1 MQMSLKEEEQ
11 AWIKNFNALED
22 WLLQYDYLLFQAG
35 NVQKMSEK
43 YKNQENLVEG
53 CQSKVWIYVWIDHNK
68 VYMMVDSQSLIIKG
82 ILAVI
87 KSMIEGKS
95 TAEVLNWTPA
105 FIDTTSVGKQL
116 SVDRRM
122 GVQAILRHIKEN
134 IIKEGD

>member
-1 MQMSLKEEEQ
+1 MQMSLREEEQ
-11 AWIKNFNALED
+11 SWIKNFNALED
-22 WLLQYDYLLFQAG
+22 WLLQYDYLLLQAG
-35 NVQKMSEK
+35 NVQKMPEK

-53 CQSKVWIYVWIDHNK
+53 CQSKVWIYVWVDYKN

-87 KSMIEGKS
+87 KSLIEGKS
-95 TAEVLNWTPA
+95 TAEVLNWTPT

-122 GVQAILRHIKEN
+122 GIQAIIRHIKDN

>member
-1 MQMSLKEEEQ
+1 MQMSLREEEQ

-53 CQSKVWIYVWIDHNK
+53 CQSKVWIYVWVDHEN

-87 KSMIEGKS
+87 KLMIEGKS

>member
-22 WLLQYDYLLFQAG
+22 WLLQYDYLLIQAG

-53 CQSKVWIYVWIDHNK
+53 CQSKVWIYVWVDHNN

-95 TAEVLNWTPA
+95 TAEVLNWTPT

>member
-1 MQMSLKEEEQ
+1 MQMSLREEEQ

-53 CQSKVWIYVWIDHNK
+53 CQSKVWIYVWVDHNN
-68 VYMMVDSQSLIIKG
+68 VYMMIDSQSLIIKG

-95 TAEVLNWTPA
+95 TAEVLNWTPT

>member
-1 MQMSLKEEEQ
+1 MQMSLREEEQ

-53 CQSKVWIYVWIDHNK
+53 CQSKVWIYVWVDHEN

>member
-22 WLLQYDYLLFQAG
+22 WLLQYDYLLIQAG
-35 NVQKMSEK
+35 NVQKMSKK
-43 YKNQENLVEG
+43 YKNQKNLVEG
-53 CQSKVWIYVWIDHNK
+53 CQSKVWIYVWIDHNN

>member
-43 YKNQENLVEG
+43 YKNQKNLVEG
-53 CQSKVWIYVWIDHNK
+53 CQSKVWIYVWIDHNN

>member
-1 MQMSLKEEEQ
+1 MSLREEEQ
-11 AWIKNFNALED
+11 SWIKNFNALED
-22 WLLQYDYLLFQAG
+22 WLLQYDYLLLQAG
-35 NVQKMSEK
+35 NVQKMPEK

-53 CQSKVWIYVWIDHNK
+53 CQSKVWIYVWVDYKN

-87 KSMIEGKS
+87 KSLIEGKS
-95 TAEVLNWTPA
+95 TAEVLNWTPT

-122 GVQAILRHIKEN
+122 GIQAIIRHIKDN

>member
-1 MQMSLKEEEQ
+1 MQMSLREEEQ

-22 WLLQYDYLLFQAG
+22 WLLQYDYLLLQAG
-35 NVQKMSEK
+35 NVQKMPEK

-53 CQSKVWIYVWIDHNK
+53 CQSKVWIYVWVDHEN

-95 TAEVLNWTPA
+95 TAEVLNWTPT

>member
-1 MQMSLKEEEQ
+1 MQMSLREEEQ

-22 WLLQYDYLLFQAG
+22 WLLQYDYLLLQAG
-35 NVQKMSEK
+35 NVQKMPEK

-53 CQSKVWIYVWIDHNK
+53 CQSKVWIYVWVDHEN

-95 TAEVLNWTPA
+95 TAEVLNWTPT

-122 GVQAILRHIKEN
+122 GVQAIIRHIK
-134 IIKEGD
+134 ILL

>member
-1 MQMSLKEEEQ
+1 MQMSLREEEQ

-53 CQSKVWIYVWIDHNK
+53 CQSKVWIYVWVDHEN
-68 VYMMVDSQSLIIKG
+68 VYMMVDSQSIIIKG

>member
-1 MQMSLKEEEQ
+1 MQMSLREEEQ

-43 YKNQENLVEG
+43 YKNQGNLVEG
-53 CQSKVWIYVWIDHNK
+53 CQSKVWIYVWVDHNN
-68 VYMMVDSQSLIIKG
+68 VYMMIDSQSLIIKG

-95 TAEVLNWTPA
+95 TAEVLNWTPT